1 MGYLEGVVPLH
12 QNGQWVLSDRPMG
25 LIVSNDTTTL
35 LLPPSLITMPRYFAG
50 NV

>member
-25 LIVSNDTTTL
+25 LIVSSDTITL
-35 LLPPSLITMPRYFAG
+35 LVPPSLITMPRYFTWG
-50 NV
+50 V